1 MNKEFKYPKGQEIL
15 IKTFIREIY
24 DENEYD
30 RFNINI
36 EEGDI
41 VLDAGANVGIFTQ
54 YALDRGASK
63 VIAYECEESNFQYY
77 NENIND
83 NRVSCTMGYVGH
95 NNYDLTKIFEQHNI
109 DKIDFAKID
118 IEADEWEMFKNMR
131 DEDMIKVG
139 KWAIEFHTQ
148 FYNSNV
154 VINDKLS
161 LLWGFLQ
168 ILEKFTLNNYEI
180 KFEHIHKGWDV
191 VHLYAKL
198 KR

>member
-15 IKTFIREIY
+15 IKSFIREIY

-36 EEGDI
+36 KEGDI

-118 IEADEWEMFKNMR
+118 IEADEWEMFKNMK
-131 DEDMIKVG
+131 DEDMIKVE

-154 VINDKLS
+154 VINNKLS